1 MWAAE
6 QFPDDALPQGGT
18 GNSSATGGCGAQKLR
33 VLAAR
38 HKLASAE
45 AALQDAQNRSTTNTP
60 TASNAAIV
68 STQPS
73 IWQFVA
79 FQTASWQEPERAAVW
94 PRPKC
99 RRCVRIPH
107 DQQWQ

>member
-38 HKLASAE
+38 HKLAGAE

-60 TASNAAIV
+60 TASNAATV

-79 FQTASWQEPERAAVW
+79 SRWLLG
-94 PRPKC
+94 KNLN
-99 RRCVRIPH
+99 VRQCGRVRNVG
-107 DQQWQ
+107 DV